1 MKRRIALLPV
11 AAALSL
17 IFSVTAYADV
27 IDEPTIPEIET
38 TGALPIVIIALVLVL
53 AVATVLIIRKLKK

>member
-27 IDEPTIPEIET
+27 IDEPIISEIET

-53 AVATVLIIRKLKK
+53 AAATVLIIRRLKK